1 MFHSLL
7 LLPLFFS
14 WAIGDLVPNPTAPVN
29 WTTCEN
35 QPDDSLFSCAYYDV
49 PLDWTDPNDTRN
61 ATLYVAKYSVPKKT
75 KGTLFVNPGGPG
87 GSGVDFLMTKST
99 VDLLLAIT
107 GGMYD
112 LVGWDPRGVG
122 QKTFPGAAVC
132 FESDEDYVEYWNN
145 TILLGFEV
153 RGNLTYQ
160 PDIDTMYSQV
170 DVMAERMAGLREKC
184 TSIPGG
190 GQYLEYVGSVATVRD
205 MVALVD
211 VLDGVGAPIYY
222 YGISYG
228 TVLGNI
234 AANMFPER
242 VGRII
247 IDGVMSLKHYAL
259 EQPYL
264 QWARHVESADEALQ
278 AYAVACELAGPE
290 GCILADDSL
299 TDGDILRWIQ
309 DLTNLAYDFYGDGR
323 VLKGSL
329 WVRSYIFDHL
339 YQPSSWP
346 DLTTTL
352 YKTWVDY
359 TSTPPST
366 APEARAEDP
375 LGALDYSVN
384 AIQCGDA
391 TDPGNTTFKDVF
403 DELIDVTREV
413 SGFFGPMF
421 NQYMICHA
429 WPARSKERFQGPFD
443 SKLAYPI
450 LVIGNTA
457 DPITPLK
464 EAEAVNDDF
473 GDSSYLITQH
483 GAGHSSLAQ
492 RSDCT
497 RQMTA
502 AYLINGT
509 TPHNDA
515 TLCEILDIP
524 IFPNATGNGV
534 TSGDVS
540 SKIKEL
546 NAASASQA
554 DNSDD
559 DDELSNVKDERR
571 TFMIAT
577 IALGAATV
585 VLALV
590 VIGLIC
596 FRRNKKRYVKIQGHD
611 QDEPRWAN
619 Q

>member
-14 WAIGDLVPNPTAPVN
+14 WVFGDLVPNPTAPVN
-29 WTTCEN
+29 WTTCED

-49 PLDWTDPNDTRN
+49 PLDWTDPSDTRN

-87 GSGVDFLMTKST
+87 NSGVDFLMEEDTL
-99 VDLLLAIT
+99 DRLLSIT

-112 LVGWDPRGVG
+112 LVSWDPRGVG
-122 QKTFPGAAVC
+122 QKTFPGAVIC
-132 FESDEDYVEYWNN
+132 FESDEDADEYWNN
-145 TILLGFEV
+145 LFSYFEV

-160 PDIDTMYSQV
+160 PDINYMYSQV
-170 DVMAERMAGLREKC
+170 DVLAELMAGLLEKC

-211 VLDGVGAPIYY
+211 VLDGVGAPINY

-234 AANMFPER
+234 GANMFPER

-247 IDGVMSLKHYAL
+247 IDGVFWLKQYAL
-259 EQPYL
+259 EQPHL

-309 DLTNLAYDFYGDGR
+309 DLTNLAYDLYGQGHI
-323 VLKGSL
+323 LQGSRL
-329 WVRSYIFDHL
+329 IRSYIFDQL
-339 YQPSSWP
+339 YDPSSWP
-346 DLTTTL
+346 DLTTWL
-352 YKTWVDY
+352 YNTWVNY
-359 TSTPPST
+359 TSTPPFS
-366 APEARAEDP
+366 APDDP
-375 LGALDYSVN
+375 SGAADFSLS

-391 TDPGNTTFKDVF
+391 TDPGNTTYKDAF

-413 SGFFGPMF
+413 SGFFGPKF
-421 NQYMICHA
+421 NQYMNCHA

-464 EAEAVNDDF
+464 DAEAVNDDF

-497 RQMTA
+497 QQMTA

-509 TPHNDA
+509 TPHSDA

-524 IFPNATGNGV
+524 IFPNETGNGV

-554 DNSDD
+554 DNDK
-559 DDELSNVKDERR
+559 DDEELNNVKDERR

-585 VLALV
+585 VLALMV
-590 VIGLIC
+590 LGLIC

>member
-1 MFHSLL
+1 MLHFLL
-7 LLPLFFS
+7 LLPLFFYS
-14 WAIGDLVPNPTAPVN
+14 TLGDLVPNPTAPVD
-29 WTTCEN
+29 WTTCEG
-35 QPDDSLFSCAYYDV
+35 QPANSSFSCAYYDV
-49 PLDWTDPNDTRN
+49 PLDWTDPSDSRN

-87 GSGVDFLMTKST
+87 GSGVDFLMGEGN
-99 VDLLLAIT
+99 VDLLLALT
-107 GGMYD
+107 GSLYD
-112 LVGWDPRGVG
+112 LVSWDPRGVG
-122 QKTFPGAAVC
+122 QKTFPGAAIC
-132 FESDEDYVEYWNN
+132 FESDEDASKYLNN
-145 TILLGFEV
+145 TVLADFEV

-160 PDIDTMYSQV
+160 PDIDNMYSQV
-170 DVMAERMAGLREKC
+170 DILAELSAGLLEKC
-184 TSIPGG
+184 TFIPGG

-211 VLDGVGAPIYY
+211 VLDGEGAPIHF

-234 AANMFPER
+234 AANMFPQR

-247 IDGVMSLKHYAL
+247 IDGVISLKHYAL

-278 AYAVACELAGPE
+278 AYVVACELAGPE

-299 TDGDILRWIQ
+299 TDGDILKWIQ
-309 DLTNLAYDFYGDGR
+309 DLSDLAYDLHAEGQ
-323 VLKGSL
+323 VLQGSQS
-329 WVRSYIFDHL
+329 VRSVIFDQL
-339 YQPSSWP
+339 YTPRSWP
-346 DLTTTL
+346 VLTSIL
-352 YKTWVDY
+352 YDTWVNY
-359 TSTPPST
+359 TSTPPSSIPMDLSGL
-366 APEARAEDP
+366 ADFS
-375 LGALDYSVN
+375 LY

-391 TDPGNTTFKDVF
+391 TDPGDTTFRDVF
-403 DELIDVTREV
+403 DDLIDVTREV
-413 SGFFGPMF
+413 SGFFGPRSS
-421 NQYMICHA
+421 QYMNCHA
-429 WPARSKERFQGPFD
+429 WPARSKERFQGPFN
-443 SKLAYPI
+443 STLAYPI

-464 EAEAVNDDF
+464 EAEAVNDEF

-483 GAGHSSLAQ
+483 GAGHGSFAELSS
-492 RSDCT
+492 CT
-497 RQMTA
+497 LKMTA

-515 TLCEILDIP
+515 TVCEILDFP
-524 IFPNATGNGV
+524 IFPNDTGNGV

-546 NAASASQA
+546 NSAAASVA
-554 DNSDD
+554 DNDDD
-559 DDELSNVKDERR
+559 DDELSKVKDERR

-585 VLALV
+585 VLVLM

-596 FRRNKKRYVKIQGHD
+596 FRRHKKSYVKIQGHD
-611 QDEPRWAN
+611 QDQPRWAD